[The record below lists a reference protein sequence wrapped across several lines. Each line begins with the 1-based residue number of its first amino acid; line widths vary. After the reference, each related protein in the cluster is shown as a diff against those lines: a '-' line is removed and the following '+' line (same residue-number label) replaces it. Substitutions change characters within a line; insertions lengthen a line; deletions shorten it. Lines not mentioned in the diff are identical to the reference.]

1 MEQSN
6 TNTTEIK
13 IPKKR
18 GRKPTGKIFQIEKGN
33 VKNINTDNDC
43 IIAYLPL
50 SMNDTKDI
58 IDTVNSADDNTIKV
72 DSQEKINQ
80 KANISIINDLKNI
93 ISHTSECSDE
103 FEKSKILSH
112 KSINKKNEDD
122 IVFKLKSKI
131 DELEKIISNK
141 IYDNI
146 KFDRINEIC
155 IDMTKGNIQ
164 DINCWWC
171 CYNFD
176 HYPIGLPD
184 NYKEETFHTFGYFCS
199 FNCAKAYNLEKFDNK
214 YEEKNCLLLMLKKK
228 LINDDSFIKIANP
241 RESLKQFG
249 GHQTIEEFRKDFQ
262 MIDKTAILIFP
273 PSKPLKL
280 YVEEEYKNKVLR
292 FQNDYKVKRSKPL
305 LRTANNL
312 NNLLKIKE

>member
-18 GRKPTGKIFQIEKGN
+18 GRKPTGKIFQIDKGN
-33 VKNINTDNDC
+33 MKNVNTDNDC

-50 SMNDTKDI
+50 SINDTKDI
-58 IDTVNSADDNTIKV
+58 IETTESNENL
-72 DSQEKINQ
+72 EKIHQ
-80 KANISIINDLKNI
+80 KSNISIINDLKNI

-103 FEKSKILSH
+103 TDKSKFTTNSFTL
-112 KSINKKNEDD
+112 KNTNKKNDEDL
-122 IVFKLKSKI
+122 VFKLKQKI

-141 IYDNI
+141 LYDNN
-146 KFDRINEIC
+146 KFDRLNEIC
-155 IDMTKGNIQ
+155 IDMTKGNIEN
-164 DINCWWC
+164 INCWWC
-171 CYNFD
+171 CFNFD

-184 NYKEETFHTFGYFCS
+184 NYKEELFHTFGYFCS

-228 LINDDSFIKIANP
+228 LVNDDSFIKPANP
-241 RESLKQFG
+241 RESLKLFG

-262 MIDKTAILIFP
+262 MIDKSAILVFP

>member
-18 GRKPTGKIFQIEKGN
+18 GRKPTGKIFQIDKGN
-33 VKNINTDNDC
+33 MKNVNTDNDC

-50 SMNDTKDI
+50 SLNDTKDI
-58 IDTVNSADDNTIKV
+58 IETSDVTDTIDNS
-72 DSQEKINQ
+72 EKINQ
-80 KANISIINDLKNI
+80 KSNISIINDLKNI

-103 FEKSKILSH
+103 TEKQKLVLNMFSSKGS
-112 KSINKKNEDD
+112 KKDDD
-122 IVFKLKSKI
+122 ITKLKLRI
-131 DELEKIISNK
+131 EELEKMLSNK

-155 IDMTKGNIQ
+155 IDMTKGNIEN
-164 DINCWWC
+164 INCWWC
-171 CYNFD
+171 CCCFD

-184 NYKEETFHTFGYFCS
+184 NYKEEIFHTFGYFCS

-228 LINDDSFIKIANP
+228 LINDDSFIKPANP
-241 RESLKQFG
+241 RESLKLFG
-249 GHQTIEEFRKDFQ
+249 GHQTIEDFRKDFQ

>member
-6 TNTTEIK
+6 TNSTEIK

-18 GRKPTGKIFQIEKGN
+18 GRKPTGKIFQMDKGN
-33 VKNINTDNDC
+33 VKNVNTDNDC

-58 IDTVNSADDNTIKV
+58 TEIVDNV
-72 DSQEKINQ
+72 EKINNNQ
-80 KANISIINDLKNI
+80 KHNISIINDLKNI

-103 FEKSKILSH
+103 TEKQKFLINSSKG
-112 KSINKKNEDD
+112 INKKNDD
-122 IVFKLKSKI
+122 DLIIKLKLKI
-131 DELEKIISNK
+131 EELEKIITNK

-155 IDMTKGNIQ
+155 IDMTKGNIENV
-164 DINCWWC
+164 NCWWC
-171 CYNFD
+171 CCNFN

-184 NYKEETFHTFGYFCS
+184 NYKESYFHTFGYFCS
-199 FNCAKAYNLEKFDNK
+199 FNCAKAYNLEKYDNK

-228 LINDDSFIKIANP
+228 LLNDDSFIKPANP

-249 GHQTIEEFRKDFQ
+249 GYQTIEDFRKDFQ
-262 MIDKTAILIFP
+262 MIDKSAILIFP

-280 YVEEEYKNKVLR
+280 YVEEEYKNKVIR